1 MKLFGVSLQRN
12 GAIEN
17 NTFKDSVIWTD
28 GTGEE
33 EGSQYFYFFPVEI
46 PSGTGSWFSNVTTE
60 QVDAAGYTI
69 FTGEFD
75 KYFNQTAVPGFKY
88 GYDPLWNA
96 IDPASYTWQNKTTG
110 QTYSY
115 TGNEVTFG
123 MPRLQSATEAVGAKR
138 DCLLQSRLLAIYND
152 SSDTVTAKVRISDQS
167 FKGAVTELTTW
178 EQLNDPYQIFST
190 ADDVIGTETDGA
202 NNSPAN
208 VKFKFTRQT
217 LGNSLPYVPE
227 EITVT
232 LGPDQWKI
240 ALLSMYV
247 TKENG
252 NYAGVDDDYM
262 ILSTET
268 L

>member
-17 NTFKDSVIWTD
+17 NTFKNSVIWTD
-28 GTGEE
+28 GTGAE
-33 EGSQYFYFFPVEI
+33 EGTQYFYFFPVEI

-69 FTGEFD
+69 FTGAFD
-75 KYFNQTAVPGFKY
+75 KYFNQTAVPDFKY
-88 GYDPLWNA
+88 GYDPLWNV
-96 IDPASYTWQNKTTG
+96 IDPAGYTWKDKTTG
-110 QTYSY
+110 NTY
-115 TGNEVTFG
+115 TIPANEATFG
-123 MPRLQSATEAVGAKR
+123 IPKLQSAIDAVGAKI
-138 DCLLQSRLLAIYND
+138 DCRLQSRLLAIYND
-152 SSDTVTAKVRISDQS
+152 SSDTVTVKVRISDQS

-178 EQLNDPYQIFST
+178 ELLNDPYQLFST
-190 ADDVIGTETDGA
+190 TDDQITTETDGA

-208 VKFKFTRQT
+208 AKFKFTRQT
-217 LGNSLPYVPE
+217 LGNTLPYVPE

-232 LGPDQWKI
+232 LAPDQWKI
-240 ALLSMYV
+240 ALLTMYV

>member
-28 GTGEE
+28 GTGPD
-33 EGSQYFYFFPVEI
+33 EGTQYFYFFPVEI

-60 QVDAAGYTI
+60 QVDAAGYTV
-69 FTGEFD
+69 FPQGEFD
-75 KYFNQTAVPGFKY
+75 KYFNPTAVPDFKY
-88 GYDPLWNA
+88 GYDPLWNVLDTNSYSWTTKGGLA
-96 IDPASYTWQNKTTG
+96 IEVPA
-110 QTYSY
+110 
-115 TGNEVTFG
+115 NEVTMGF
-123 MPRLQSATEAVGAKR
+123 PKLQSALDAVGAKNNCR
-138 DCLLQSRLLAIYND
+138 LQNRLLAIWND
-152 SSDTVTAKVRISDQS
+152 SSDTVTAKVRIADQS

-178 EQLNDPYQIFST
+178 QQTNDPYQIWTT
-190 ADDVIGTETDGA
+190 ADDYLSVETDGA
-202 NNSPAN
+202 NNSPSN
-208 VKFKFTRQT
+208 VKFRFTRVG
-217 LGNSLPYVPE
+217 LGNNLPYVPE

-232 LGPDQWKI
+232 LAPDAWTI

-262 ILSTET
+262 ILATET